1 MSDLAIP
8 WSRWEASGRVGAR
21 AEVQDVR
28 LFSLKTQLKEFG
40 AEPPYRVDLEVD
52 ATAQRDDGANFFVIS
67 AEYTLKARAYGETQN
82 PQDEAEVPETV
93 VAEVNFTLLAL
104 YGLDEPEEDGDA
116 LSTDELEAYAE
127 SVGVMT
133 LHPYAREL
141 IQDQTARLGLPSLT
155 IGVAR
160 IVR

>member
-1 MSDLAIP
+1 MSDLVIP

-21 AEVQDVR
+21 AQVQDVR
-28 LFSLKTQLKEFG
+28 LYSLKTQLKEFG
-40 AEPPYRVDLEVD
+40 ADPPYTVDLEVD
-52 ATAQRDDGANFFVIS
+52 ATAQRDDDANFFVIS
-67 AEYTLKARAYGETQN
+67 AEYTLKTNAYGEE
-82 PQDEAEVPETV
+82 QDAHDDAVEAEIE
-93 VAEVNFTLLAL
+93 VAEVSFTLLAL
-104 YGLDEPEEDGDA
+104 YGLGEPADDDEP

-141 IQDQTARLGLPSLT
+141 IQDQTTRLGLPGLT
-155 IGVAR
+155 IGVAK